1 MSNSPEEKKELLIRA
16 IGNGTVI
23 DHISA
28 GQGILVLQILGIAEL
43 THIDDVVSLV
53 MNVDS
58 RSRNGKKDIVKVSN
72 KFLNKE
78 EVDKISLIAPYATIN
93 EIKDWKV
100 ARKYRVSLPDKI
112 ERILKCPNPKC
123 VTNYKEPVFTEFL
136 VENKD
141 PIILRCLYCE
151 RLIDWS
157 PNMLF
162 PEEA

>member
-1 MSNSPEEKKELLIRA
+1 MSNSPEEKKELLVRA
-16 IGNGTVI
+16 IGKGTVI

-28 GQGILVLQILGIAEL
+28 GQGILVLQILGIAEPAPA
-43 THIDDVVSLV
+43 DDIVALV
-53 MNVDS
+53 MNVATK
-58 RSRNGKKDIVKVSN
+58 SRNGKKDIVKVSN

-100 ARKYRVSLPDKI
+100 AQKYRVSLPDKI
-112 ERILKCPNPKC
+112 ERILKCPNPNC
-123 VTNYKEPVFTEFL
+123 VTNHKEPVFTEFL
-136 VENKD
+136 VERKD
-141 PIILRCLYCE
+141 PIILRCVYCE

-162 PEEA
+162 PEES